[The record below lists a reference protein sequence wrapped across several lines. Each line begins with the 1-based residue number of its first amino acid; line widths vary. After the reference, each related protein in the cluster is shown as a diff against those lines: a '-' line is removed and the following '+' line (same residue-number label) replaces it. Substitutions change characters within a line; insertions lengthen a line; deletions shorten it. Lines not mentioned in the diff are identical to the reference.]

1 MLLCLLKLPDS
12 MEEKPKSLLP
22 ATLLDLDFFD
32 SYFNRSEK
40 QKAPRPAWSEPW
52 AARAAPCSFPCP
64 PTVLTVRGPSRQHED
79 VRGRGKVHGDRGGT
93 ALIKP
98 CWLSPWD
105 GLGGHC
111 QGSLPQI
118 CWAGGAEP
126 RGGQLSTK
134 RSRGTAPCCSVLAGR
149 AATTA
154 LTTSCTSLPRQQ
166 PGPPS
171 RTSVLQ
177 NTERCFPRCSS
188 PLSRASRK
196 SRFLCSSFMNSS
208 FCRKSAIRSS
218 SRYCF
223 HLLSCSSEP
232 WPRGTSPLGTGCRQP
247 GEPWA
252 GGRQGRGWARP
263 WDLAPHKAPQSPPL
277 YADPGILLLRAVGS
291 GVPASLSNSPTR
303 RGTPQPGQ
311 RGHWAP
317 PQGGGARGWH
327 SCTGAHTP
335 CGLGTST
342 AQQGA
347 AVPLEEL
354 IFRAYWQVF
363 LI

>member
-1 MLLCLLKLPDS
+1 MGL
-12 MEEKPKSLLP
+12 EG
-22 ATLLDLDFFD
+22 T
-32 SYFNRSEK
+32 
-40 QKAPRPAWSEPW
+40 
-52 AARAAPCSFPCP
+52 ARAPCHSF
-64 PTVLTVRGPSRQHED
+64 
-79 VRGRGKVHGDRGGT
+79 
-93 ALIKP
+93 
-98 CWLSPWD
+98 
-105 GLGGHC
+105 
-111 QGSLPQI
+111 
-118 CWAGGAEP
+118 AGQEEP

-171 RTSVLQ
+171 RTSVLR
-177 NTERCFPRCSS
+177 NAGRGFPRCSS

-252 GGRQGRGWARP
+252 GGRRGRGWARP

-277 YADPGILLLRAVGS
+277 YADPGILLLQSVGS

-327 SCTGAHTP
+327 QHGTARSRCAPGGARSQSLLANIFNLNTG
-335 CGLGTST
+335 S
-342 AQQGA
+342 
-347 AVPLEEL
+347 
-354 IFRAYWQVF
+354 
-363 LI
+363 